1 MFTGAL
7 TVQAALESGTV
18 PPGFKILRRC
28 NVPMIRRLHRVA
40 WLAAFLVGCAPAAGT
55 VASSRPAAPVI
66 SAAPTSTPVATPTP
80 PPSYIQVGQRQE
92 LSLPQPREELA
103 SATLDGTLFVIAGF
117 DVTGR
122 DTNTVF
128 TYNGSWS
135 LGPPLPEALDHP
147 AAAVLLGQLYVAGG
161 FAAGRARATVYRFAQ
176 DHWDRVASVRHPRAA
191 FALIPLGDRLYAV
204 GGRDTSMNSVP
215 TPEVYDPALGT
226 WTDLPALP
234 AARHHVAGFT
244 YQDMACVAGGKFPY
258 SVRVDCFDPAS
269 RTWHRLPDLPAAT
282 SGAGA
287 VMLGGHLVV
296 VGGEGNAVVPWLFSL
311 IGATWQRQS
320 MFLPRHGI
328 QVAVLMDRAW
338 VCGGGTL
345 WDLHPTSLCT
355 SIGPAS

>member
-1 MFTGAL
+1 M
-7 TVQAALESGTV
+7 
-18 PPGFKILRRC
+18 
-28 NVPMIRRLHRVA
+28 A
-40 WLAAFLVGCAPAAGT
+40 WVGVFLAGCAPSSAS
-55 VASSRPAAPVI
+55 VASSH
-66 SAAPTSTPVATPTP
+66 APTTVTAPAPTPTPTPTPVASATQPT
-80 PPSYIQVGQRQE
+80 SYVQVGQRQE

-117 DVTGR
+117 DTRGR

-135 LGPPLPEALDHP
+135 LGPALPEALDHP

-161 FAAGRARATVYRFAQ
+161 FSAGRARATVYRFAQ

-191 FALIPLGDRLYAV
+191 FALIAVGGRLFAV
-204 GGRDTSMNSVP
+204 GGRDTSMNSVAI
-215 TPEVYDPALGT
+215 PEVYDPALGT
-226 WTDLPALP
+226 WSDLPSLP
-234 AARHHVAGFT
+234 APRHHVAGFA
-244 YQDMACVAGGKFPY
+244 YQEMACVAGGKFPY
-258 SVRVDCFDPAS
+258 TARVDCLDPAS
-269 RTWHRLPDLPAAT
+269 RIWHRLPDLPAAT

-296 VGGEGNAVVPWLFSL
+296 VGGESNAVVPWLFSL

-320 MFLPRHGI
+320 MLLPRHGI
-328 QVAVLMDRAW
+328 QVAVLLDRAW

-345 WDLHPTSLCT
+345 PDLHPTTLCT

>member
-1 MFTGAL
+1 
-7 TVQAALESGTV
+7 
-18 PPGFKILRRC
+18 
-28 NVPMIRRLHRVA
+28 MIGGLHRAA
-40 WLAAFLVGCAPAAGT
+40 WLGVFLVGCAPPSASA
-55 VASSRPAAPVI
+55 ASSQ
-66 SAAPTSTPVATPTP
+66 APTTVTAPTPTATPVASPTPTT
-80 PPSYIQVGQRQE
+80 SSARIVQRGE
-92 LSLPQPREELA
+92 LSLPEPREELA
-103 SATLDGTLFVIAGF
+103 SAALGGTLFVIAGF
-117 DVTGR
+117 DTSGR

-147 AAAVLLGQLYVAGG
+147 VAAVLLGELYVAGG
-161 FAAGRARATVYRFAQ
+161 YSAGRARATVYRFAQ
-176 DHWDRVASVRHPRAA
+176 DHWERVASLHHPRAA
-191 FALIPLGDRLYAV
+191 FALIPLDGRLYAV
-204 GGRDTSMNSVP
+204 GGRDTAMSSVAI
-215 TPEVYDPALGT
+215 TEVYDPALGN
-226 WTDLPALP
+226 WGDLPNLP
-234 AARHHVAGFT
+234 AARHHVAGFV
-244 YQDMACVAGGKFPY
+244 YQEMACVAGGKFPY
-258 SVRVDCFDPAS
+258 TARVDCLDPTTRS
-269 RTWHRLPDLPAAT
+269 WHRLPDLPAAT

-338 VCGGGTL
+338 VCGGGSL

>member
-1 MFTGAL
+1 
-7 TVQAALESGTV
+7 
-18 PPGFKILRRC
+18 
-28 NVPMIRRLHRVA
+28 MIGRLPLVA
-40 WLAAFLVGCAPAAGT
+40 GLAAFLVGCVPAAGT
-55 VASSRPAAPVI
+55 VASSRPPSLVSSPV
-66 SAAPTSTPVATPTP
+66 PTSTPVASP
-80 PPSYIQVGQRQE
+80 PPPAAYVQVGQRQE

-103 SATLDGTLFVIAGF
+103 SAELDGTLFVIAGF
-117 DVTGR
+117 DATGR
-122 DTNTVF
+122 NTNTVF

-135 LGPPLPEALDHP
+135 LGPALPEALDHP

-161 FAAGRARATVYRFAQ
+161 FSGGRARATVYRFAQ

-215 TPEVYDPALGT
+215 IPEVYDPALGT

-244 YQDMACVAGGKFPY
+244 YQGMACVAGGKFPY
-258 SVRVDCFDPAS
+258 SARVDCLDPAS

-287 VMLGGHLVV
+287 VMLGGHLVI
-296 VGGEGNAVVPWLFSL
+296 VGGEGNAVVPWLFTL
-311 IGATWQRQS
+311 IDATWQRQS

-328 QVAVLMDRAW
+328 QVAVLMNRAW
-338 VCGGGTL
+338 VCGGGNIP
-345 WDLHPTSLCT
+345 DLHPTSLCT